1 MGEISRKTNYPMD
14 FTGSQLG
21 AFEDRGDVDGM
32 LCVELVGADNDQRNE
47 VEHCAKQYGERQR
60 RRRHFA

>member
-1 MGEISRKTNYPMD
+1 MG

-21 AFEDRGDVDGM
+21 AFENRGDVGGM
-32 LCVELVGADNDQRNE
+32 LGVKLAGADNDQRNE